1 MSVCVVRRHFGSR
14 GGFSGPRIALAWSP
28 LFLLCMHGALL
39 GLCYGAL
46 TWARYR
52 LERSSATLVSLFSI
66 RVLLYAV
73 PSTGRCICKMCSKR
87 CTRGRASAVYWWLAA
102 ALRSAIIGI
111 HPGRITTYVNASRRA
126 GRRRDSWYGSPWGRI
141 SAHLGPTCG
150 RMSLGFGVSA
160 SLGHHVVSI
169 FWRASIFWRG
179 SVFSMKFHLST
190 RSCCIS
196 PVLQRCKRGAALPGK
211 GHPFSWLTCTNAGSE
226 YHVPKFAPKM

>member
-14 GGFSGPRIALAWSP
+14 GVFSGPRIALAWSP

-39 GLCYGAL
+39 GLC
-46 TWARYR
+46 
-52 LERSSATLVSLFSI
+52 S
-66 RVLLYAV
+66 
-73 PSTGRCICKMCSKR
+73 GRCICKMCSKR
-87 CTRGRASAVYWWLAA
+87 CARGRASAVYWWLAA

-160 SLGHHVVSI
+160 SLGHHVVSL
-169 FWRASIFWRG
+169 FWRASVFWRG
-179 SVFSMKFHLST
+179 SVFSMKFHPST
-190 RSCCIS
+190 RRVPSYPGRVCC
-196 PVLQRCKRGAALPGK
+196 RCHFGGCRCA
-211 GHPFSWLTCTNAGSE
+211 S
-226 YHVPKFAPKM
+226 V